1 MTIPHRVKTLWNN
14 VTIFMKSEFNHEER
28 VDKVVSAVLDE
39 MGYLW
44 DEAIE
49 KLRDDN
55 VCFSCKNE
63 LDTIEKDGVVEPQL
77 NIYKAS
83 KTEKGCV
90 AFVTLCEKCRDKLKK
105 SIEKEEN
112 EK

>member
-44 DEAIE
+44 DEVADRE
-49 KLRDDN
+49 YEYWR
-55 VCFSCKNE
+55 VPY
-63 LDTIEKDGVVEPQL
+63 V
-77 NIYKAS
+77 AS
-83 KTEKGCV
+83 EFHGLGLV
-90 AFVTLCEKCRDKLKK
+90 YWV
-105 SIEKEEN
+105 
-112 EK
+112 